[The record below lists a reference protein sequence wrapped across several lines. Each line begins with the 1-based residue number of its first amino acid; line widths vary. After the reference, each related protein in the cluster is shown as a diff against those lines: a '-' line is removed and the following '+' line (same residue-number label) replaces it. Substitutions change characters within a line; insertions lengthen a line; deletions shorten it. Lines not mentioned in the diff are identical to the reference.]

1 MKNQRRHIVVLL
13 LLLTVASAFTGR
25 MAEEKAIE
33 FTVNGLKVILKPSVK
48 EIVSARFFIKGGTA
62 NYTKDQEGIE
72 SLALAVAVEGGTKK
86 MTRTEFATALERI
99 GTTIGFSTSYDY
111 SEINMSCIKDHWG
124 PSWQL
129 FTDAITQ
136 PRFESKE
143 FELIKAQI
151 ISQAKQTE
159 SNPDAHLRNRSMET
173 AFANHNYAKIPNGTT
188 QSLEKMTLEG
198 VKSHFNAILGKQNSF
213 LVVVGMI
220 SEQDLKER
228 VRLAFASLPEG
239 KKVSAEPRLELK
251 PDATIENRDIA
262 TNYIR
267 GIMSAPSLNEQEGV
281 PMMLAMAIM
290 RNRFFVELRTKRGLT
305 YAPNAGYTAT
315 IFNNPYALFYA
326 TSTDPKQTLKVMID
340 QINEVKNQ
348 GFREKELTDMKE
360 TYLTTYFLD
369 LETNDSQTM
378 SLGLSEVAGSWK
390 LTENFMSKVEKASIQ
405 DLNNVFK
412 KYSTS
417 INWMYLGKEAAISKD
432 DFKQPQILPGT
443 EKVSPKK

>member
-1 MKNQRRHIVVLL
+1 MKNRTRNTIALL
-13 LLLTVASAFTGR
+13 LVLIAVSAFTAR
-25 MAEEKAIE
+25 VTEDKASE

-48 EIVSARFFIKGGTA
+48 EIISVRFFIKGGTA
-62 NYTKDQEGIE
+62 NYSKEQEGIE
-72 SLALAVAVEGGTKK
+72 SLALAVAVDGGTKK

-99 GTTIGFSTSYDY
+99 GTTIGFGTSYDY
-111 SEINMSCIKDHWG
+111 SEINMSCIKDHWDA
-124 PSWQL
+124 SWQL
-129 FTDAITQ
+129 FADAITQ

-143 FELIKAQI
+143 FDLIKAQTI
-151 ISQAKQTE
+151 AQAKQTE
-159 SNPDAHLRNRSMET
+159 SNPDAHLRNRSMES
-173 AFANHNYAKIPNGTT
+173 AFAKHNYSKIPNGTT
-188 QSLEKMTLEG
+188 QSLEKLTLEG
-198 VKSHFNAILGKQNSF
+198 IRSHFNAIVGKQNCF

-220 SEQDLKER
+220 SEADLKER
-228 VRLAFASLPEG
+228 VKLAFATMPDG
-239 KKVSAEPRLELK
+239 KKASAEPRLELK

-267 GIMSAPSLNEQEGV
+267 GIMSAPSLDEKEGV
-281 PMMLAMAIM
+281 AMMLAMTIM

-326 TSTDPKQTLKVMID
+326 TSTDPKQTLQVMME

-348 GFREKELTDMKE
+348 GFKEKELTDMKE
-360 TYLTTYFLD
+360 TFLTNHFLD

-378 SLGLSEVAGSWK
+378 SLGLSEVAGDWR
-390 LTENFMSKVEKASIQ
+390 LTETFMKDVEKATIQ

-417 INWMYLGKEAAISKD
+417 INWMYLGKEAAVSKD
-432 DFKQPQILPGT
+432 DFKQPQILPAG

>member
-1 MKNQRRHIVVLL
+1 
-13 LLLTVASAFTGR
+13 
-25 MAEEKAIE
+25 
-33 FTVNGLKVILKPSVK
+33 
-48 EIVSARFFIKGGTA
+48 
-62 NYTKDQEGIE
+62 
-72 SLALAVAVEGGTKK
+72 
-86 MTRTEFATALERI
+86 
-99 GTTIGFSTSYDY
+99 
-111 SEINMSCIKDHWG
+111 
-124 PSWQL
+124 
-129 FTDAITQ
+129 
-136 PRFESKE
+136 
-143 FELIKAQI
+143 
-151 ISQAKQTE
+151 
-159 SNPDAHLRNRSMET
+159 
-173 AFANHNYAKIPNGTT
+173 
-188 QSLEKMTLEG
+188 
-198 VKSHFNAILGKQNSF
+198 
-213 LVVVGMI
+213 
-220 SEQDLKER
+220 
-228 VRLAFASLPEG
+228 
-239 KKVSAEPRLELK
+239 
-251 PDATIENRDIA
+251 
-262 TNYIR
+262 
-267 GIMSAPSLNEQEGV
+267 
-281 PMMLAMAIM
+281 MMLAMAIM

>member
-1 MKNQRRHIVVLL
+1 MKNQRRNIIVLL
-13 LLLTVASAFTGR
+13 LVLTVASAFTSR
-25 MAEEKAIE
+25 ITEEKATE
-33 FTVNGLKVILKPSVK
+33 FTVNGLKVILKTSVK
-48 EIVSARFFIKGGTA
+48 EIISARFFIKGGTT

-111 SEINMSCIKDHWG
+111 SEINMSCIKDHWD

-143 FELIKAQI
+143 FELIKAQTI
-151 ISQAKQTE
+151 AQAKQNE

-188 QSLEKMTLEG
+188 QSLEKLTLEG
-198 VKSHFNAILGKQNSF
+198 VKSHFNTIVGKQNSF

-220 SEQDLKER
+220 SEADLKER

-239 KKVSAEPRLELK
+239 KKISAEKRLELK

-305 YAPNAGYTAT
+305 YAPNAGYTST

-348 GFREKELTDMKE
+348 GFKEKELTDMKE
-360 TYLTTYFLD
+360 TYLTNYFLD
-369 LETNDSQTM
+369 LETNGSQTM

-390 LTENFMSKVEKASIQ
+390 LTENFMSKVERASIQ

-417 INWMYLGKEAAISKD
+417 INWMYLGKEAVISKD
-432 DFKQPQILPGT
+432 DFKQPQILPGA